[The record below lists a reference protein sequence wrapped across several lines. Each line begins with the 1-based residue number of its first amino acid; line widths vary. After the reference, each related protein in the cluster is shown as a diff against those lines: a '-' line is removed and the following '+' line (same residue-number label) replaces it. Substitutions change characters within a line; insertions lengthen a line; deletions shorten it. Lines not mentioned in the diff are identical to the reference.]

1 MRQALL
7 MAAALRGA
15 ASLAELLTSLRRRRP
30 PTEPLLRRK
39 FDALSPSAV
48 DALPFLVERAVVA
61 RHGRLSPHERDG
73 VARAVT
79 AFAAETAAESAHVHA
94 CGAVA
99 SEEAVG
105 FARDQARHMLR
116 IGLELRA
123 AARRMQVPLIPIAT
137 DRHALAMAELA
148 PTAHPLPSRCP
159 ARQSQRTRFAA
170 GTAIINR
177 ER

>member
-1 MRQALL
+1 MKR
-7 MAAALRGA
+7 AAKGTMHPEDLRGA

-123 AARRMQVPLIPIAT
+123 TARRMQVPLV
-137 DRHALAMAELA
+137 
-148 PTAHPLPSRCP
+148 PSCVRPC
-159 ARQSQRTRFAA
+159 
-170 GTAIINR
+170 
-177 ER
+177 